1 MTEGCCAPGAE
12 SGGGERSR
20 GQSGGAGAR
29 AVVRGAHDDGR
40 PMSELPAAA
49 FLMGTEAAD
58 GFVSDGEGPVREV
71 WLSGFAIDR
80 CAVSNDDFAVFVEE
94 SGYVTEAEHFGWSF
108 VFRRHVPK
116 SLIKKGQVRTVPG
129 LDWWYAVDRACWRRP
144 EGPGSHVRKR
154 GGYPVIH
161 VSYADAQAYCAWA
174 GKRLPTEAEWEY
186 AARGGLEQRTYAWGD
201 ELTPGGRHCCN
212 IWQGTFPER
221 DLAADGYAGTCPGAR
236 LPGQRLRPAQRGRQ
250 RVGVVRGLVQPRLPL
265 HRVAP
270 RPEWPPARQQPGH
283 ARRFLPLPPLLL
295 QPLPGRRP
303 HQQLP
308 RQLHRQPRLP
318 LRPLSLS

>member
-40 PMSELPAAA
+40 PMCELPAAA

-201 ELTPGGRHCCN
+201 ELTPGGRHYCN

-221 DLAADGYAGTCPGAR
+221 DLAADGYAGTCPVRAF
-236 LPGQRLRPAQRGRQ
+236 PANGYGLYNVAGNVWEWCADWFSPDYHRTASRRDPSGPPRGSN
-250 RVGVVRGLVQPRLPL
+250 RVMRGGSFLCHRSYCNRY
-265 HRVAP
+265 RVA
-270 RPEWPPARQQPGH
+270 ARTGNSPDSSTANLGFRC
-283 ARRFLPLPPLLL
+283 AR
-295 QPLPGRRP
+295 
-303 HQQLP
+303 
-308 RQLHRQPRLP
+308 
-318 LRPLSLS
+318 SL